1 MAQTPKGIRM
11 VNENIVQ
18 EGRGLI
24 VNDRSAVDWNLIPD
38 GSLYI
43 NPETG
48 LLMVKLKGET
58 DWVAAGLKNDG
69 TIVISRDTSVCV
81 EVFTVITLDNGD
93 GTFTYENSRGQ
104 RRNKPFDE
112 TGYVFELEEG
122 SYIPGRNHLVVMYDD
137 VLERSQSSGGII
149 EIDERRFKFAENIVV
164 GTEVTAKYYKWV
176 RIGNPYP
183 RIYMTS
189 QTSETPPSN
198 PESAEV
204 GDWFLDFNATVD
216 GFTSDETDVAMPPS
230 VSWTDIVNKPT
241 TLVGYGITDKLATK
255 VHSHKKADITDFP
268 SSMTANGGNADFAT
282 RASVVGSATASATFN
297 NNAANTLLKLNGDG
311 KVDSRHIDIPI
322 IFQPTEPA
330 VKDNYLWVKTTN
342 PPSIYVGI
350 SGAWKQIASFYS

>member
-18 EGRGLI
+18 EGRGLV
-24 VNDRSAVDWNLIPD
+24 VNDRSAIDWNLIPD
-38 GSLYI
+38 GSLYV
-43 NPETG
+43 NPDTG
-48 LLMVKLKGET
+48 LLMVKLAGET

-81 EVFTVITLDNGD
+81 EVFTVITLNNGD
-93 GTFTYENSRGQ
+93 GTFTYENSSGQ
-104 RRNKPFDE
+104 RRNKPFDT

-137 VLERSQSSGGII
+137 VLERSQASGGVI

-189 QTSETPPSN
+189 QTSPTPATN
-198 PESAEV
+198 PASAEV

-216 GFTSDETDVAMPPS
+216 GFTSDETDVAMPITVAWS
-230 VSWTDIVNKPT
+230 DITGKPT
-241 TLVGYGITDKLATK
+241 TLVGYGITDKLANK
-255 VHSHKKADITDFP
+255 IHSHTKSEITDFP
-268 SSMTANGGNADFAT
+268 STMRANGGNADTAT
-282 RASVVGSATASATFN
+282 TASQVGTGNNFATFN
-297 NNAANTLLKLNGDG
+297 NNAANTLLKLNGSG
-311 KVDSRHIDIPI
+311 KVDSRYIDIPI
-322 IFQPTEPA
+322 IFQSSQPTVQA
-330 VKDNYLWVKTTN
+330 NHLWVKTTD
-342 PPSIYVGI
+342 PPAIYVAIGN
-350 SGAWKQIASFYS
+350 AWKQIASFYS